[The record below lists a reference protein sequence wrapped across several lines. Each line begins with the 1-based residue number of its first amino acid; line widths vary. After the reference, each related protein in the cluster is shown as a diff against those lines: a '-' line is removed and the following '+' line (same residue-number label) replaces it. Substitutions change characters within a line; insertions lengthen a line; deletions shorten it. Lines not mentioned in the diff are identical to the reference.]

1 MIWIVGTALV
11 AIVGLALAAPMW
23 RARAGLVAPSG
34 AARDVAVYRDQLRG
48 IEADAA
54 AGRLG
59 AEEAARL
66 RAEVG
71 RRLLEADRAERRAAP
86 AAAPAAGPGRL
97 TLGLALAGLAV
108 VLAGSLALYARLGA
122 PDMPDAPRSAR
133 LEAAQQ
139 RYDSRPSQA
148 EAEAEVGPSPV
159 PAPQAP
165 QDFLDLMEQ
174 LRTRMA
180 ETPEP
185 RGLRMLADY
194 EARLGNL
201 AAAQD
206 AFRRLIA
213 LEPGA
218 ATADDHVGLATLMI
232 ETAGGLIT
240 PEAEAEIDA
249 ALARDMRHPQARFL
263 KGLLYGQ
270 TGRPDRTFEIWR
282 GLLEEGP
289 PGAPWLAPIR
299 QSIGELAW
307 LAGNPGYQPPAAG
320 TGAPPGPDAGA
331 VAAAEAMSPEERAA
345 MIAGMVAGLEDRV
358 AREGG
363 SAEEWARLVTAL
375 SVQGEAGRAGT
386 ILAEARTIFAEDAAA
401 LATLAQAARDAG
413 LE

>member
-1 MIWIVGTALV
+1 MIWIVGAALV

-23 RARAGLVAPSG
+23 RTRAGLAAPLG
-34 AARDVAVYRDQLRG
+34 PARDVAVYRDQLRG

-71 RRLLEADRAERRAAP
+71 RRLLEADRAERRATP
-86 AAAPAAGPGRL
+86 AAAPAATGPGRL
-97 TLGLALAGLAV
+97 VLSLALAGLAA
-108 VLAGSLALYARLGA
+108 VLAGALALYGWLGA

-133 LEAAQQ
+133 LEAAQA
-139 RYDSRPSQA
+139 RYAARPSQV
-148 EAEAEVGPSPV
+148 EAEAAAPRPPV

-174 LRTRMA
+174 LRARMA

-218 ATADDHVGLATLMI
+218 ASADDHVGLATLMI
-232 ETAGGLIT
+232 ETAGGLIS

-249 ALARDMRHPQARFL
+249 ALASDPRHPQARFL
-263 KGLLYGQ
+263 LGLLYGQ

-289 PGAPWLAPIR
+289 PGAPWLGPIR
-299 QSIGELAW
+299 QSIAELAW
-307 LAGNPGYQPPAAG
+307 LAGDPGYQPPAA
-320 TGAPPGPDAGA
+320 APGPDAGA
-331 VAAAEAMSPEERAA
+331 IAAAEAMTPEDRAA
-345 MIAGMVAGLEDRV
+345 MIAGMVAGLEDRL

-375 SVQGEAGRAGT
+375 SVQGESARAGA
-386 ILAEARTIFAEDAAA
+386 ILAEARGLFAEDAQA
-401 LATLAQAARDAG
+401 LATLAQAAREAG